1 MDTPLRAV
9 PIDPS
14 TMRPGLIRRLTAL
27 SIIPAN
33 VMGAVTVYF
42 YYNYVDPLGGGMP
55 PDPTHAFLV
64 FAAVVVPLV
73 GLNWYLGARWV
84 QPLRTW
90 RRRIRAGIDPT
101 EVPQAIRR
109 RALNAALA
117 NAILSL
123 SAWTA
128 AGVTYLVYLLWG
140 QGVPLTEA
148 LRIFVGIV
156 LVGGPTTSALAF
168 LVSEYHWRREIPLFF
183 PDGDL
188 ERDGVVRVPILVRL
202 TATFFLTSVMP
213 ILVMLTT
220 VLSLEMR
227 HGGDLPASLRGV
239 WESLLRAQLYVVLA
253 TLSASTGMAM
263 LVARFINRPI
273 QHLRFAMARVASG
286 DFHARVP
293 VRSTDELGELN
304 QRFNAMVEDLR
315 RAAQARELFGR
326 YVSPAVAREALQRGV
341 KLGGELVQASA
352 MFVDLRGFTALTE
365 RVPVGTVVATLNDY
379 YTIVQRVTEREGGII
394 TQFLGDGIVIVY
406 GSPLRPLPDHAD
418 RAVASAI
425 ALVRV
430 FRERPTAAGSHLE
443 AGIGIC
449 TGDMIAGN
457 IDAGERVIYTIVG
470 DAVNQ
475 AARLQVKTRDLGH
488 TILVTDST
496 RRALD
501 PQRKVACTPCGVV
514 PLRGIA
520 APIEVFAVEC

>member
-1 MDTPLRAV
+1 MDAPLRAT
-9 PIDPS
+9 PIDPN

-33 VMGAVTVYF
+33 VMGAVTVYC
-42 YYNYVDPLGGGMP
+42 YYNYVDPLGGGTP
-55 PDPTHAFLV
+55 PDPAHAFLV
-64 FAAVVVPLV
+64 FAAVVIPLV
-73 GLNWYLGARWV
+73 ALNWYLGARWV

-90 RRRIRAGIDPT
+90 RRRIRAGTDPT

-128 AGVTYLVYLLWG
+128 AGATYLIYLLFV
-140 QGVPLTEA
+140 QRVALTEA

-168 LVSEYHWRREIPLFF
+168 LVSEYHWRREIPLFY

-188 ERDGVVRVPILVRL
+188 EREGVVRVPILVRL
-202 TATFFLTSVMP
+202 AATFFLTSVMP

-227 HGGDLPASLRGV
+227 LGADLSGRLRNA
-239 WESLLRAQLYVVLA
+239 WESLLNAQLFVVLA

-273 QHLRFAMARVASG
+273 QALRLAMARVAAG
-286 DFHARVP
+286 DFRARVP

-304 QRFNAMVEDLR
+304 QRFNGMVVELQ

-326 YVSPAVAREALQRGV
+326 YVSPAVAKEALQRGV
-341 KLGGELVQASA
+341 KLGGELVQATA

-365 RVPVGTVVATLNDY
+365 RVPVGRVVAVLNDY

-394 TQFLGDGIVIVY
+394 TQFLGDGIVIVF
-406 GSPLRPLPDHAD
+406 GSPLRPLPEHAD
-418 RAVASAI
+418 SAVAAAI
-425 ALVRV
+425 ALTRV
-430 FRERPTAAGSHLE
+430 FREQPTSVGIPIE
-443 AGIGIC
+443 AGMGIC

-475 AARLQVKTRDLGH
+475 AARLQVKTRDLGRA
-488 TILVTDST
+488 ILITDST

-501 PQRKVACTPCGVV
+501 ARRKVPIVPCGAV
-514 PLRGIA
+514 PLKGIT
-520 APIEVFAVEC
+520 APVEVFAVEC